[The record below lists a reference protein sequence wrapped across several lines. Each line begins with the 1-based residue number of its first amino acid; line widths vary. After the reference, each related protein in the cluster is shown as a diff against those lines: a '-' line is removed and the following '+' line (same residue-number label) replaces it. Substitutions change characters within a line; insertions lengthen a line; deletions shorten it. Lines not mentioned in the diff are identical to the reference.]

1 MNEVYL
7 LTGGNMGDRTDFLQK
22 ARKAISE
29 KCGRITKASSIYE
42 TAAWGKEDQQAFL
55 NQAIE
60 LETTLSPA
68 QLLETILGIEEGLGR
83 KREEK
88 YGPRLIDIDIL
99 FFNDLVVNEP
109 GLTIPHPQIQ
119 FRRFVLVPLSELN
132 PGKLHPLSGKT
143 VEELLLSCTDPLAV
157 NKFC

>member
-7 LTGGNMGDRTDFLQK
+7 LTGGNMGNRTDFLQK
-22 ARKAISE
+22 ARMAIGE
-29 KCGRITKASSIYE
+29 KCGRITRASSIYE
-42 TAAWGKEDQQAFL
+42 TAAWGKEDQQSFL

-60 LETTLSPA
+60 LQTSLSPE
-68 QLLETILGIEEGLGR
+68 QLLDTILSIEEGLGR

-99 FFNDLVVNEP
+99 FYNELVVNEP
-109 GLTIPHPQIQ
+109 GLTIPHPQMQ

-132 PGKLHPLSGKT
+132 PRKLHPLLGKS
-143 VEELLLSCTDPLAV
+143 VEELLVSCTDTLAV